1 VKLIV
6 ARIIG
11 IQGIGPSQ
19 EHARELSEKL
29 AVAMAVLF
37 RLPVNV
43 CVAVLRDWVDMK
55 SVGKLDS
62 AACSRALRP
71 LLISMFTS
79 SAFVRQAMFTSESKA
94 RATNHLQWLI
104 KRAVKVREWNIRH
117 GLDLAMATMLLDAI
131 CGMHVQRV
139 RLWRLSRTALYPLLS
154 ALLSGSNNVCELS
167 IQLRIDGI
175 DWAAPKM
182 VPFRAC
188 TQNLHNLSLSWC
200 DLADFSALLGQCVN
214 LRVLCVAYCVGIS
227 DAFIED
233 IAARNPDLE
242 GVQLC
247 IDSDFP
253 DLTDLAFYSLA
264 THCGELLLYLS
275 LGGPRPTGD
284 LGLQVVSE
292 RCCNLK
298 QLQLYD
304 CETVTEQ
311 GLLSVVSS
319 LSHLK
324 ELSLIQMNGV
334 TDAVLGAIAQHLCD
348 LTVLCLCDSCEY
360 TLHGA
365 ELVARKLT
373 NLRRIGIEHENAAF
387 TASLL
392 KQWIARTPGL
402 QVVREN
408 LFVSKFCY

>member
-1 VKLIV
+1 
-6 ARIIG
+6 
-11 IQGIGPSQ
+11 
-19 EHARELSEKL
+19 
-29 AVAMAVLF
+29 MAVLF
-37 RLPVNV
+37 RLPINV
-43 CVAVLRDWVDMK
+43 CAAVLKDWVDIK

-62 AACSRALRP
+62 AACSCALRP
-71 LLISMFTS
+71 LLMSTFTS
-79 SAFVRQAMFTSESKA
+79 SAFVRQAMFTSESKE
-94 RATNHLQWLI
+94 RATNHLQWLM

-131 CGMHVQRV
+131 GGMHVQRV
-139 RLWRLSRTALYPLLS
+139 RLWRLSRTALNPLLS

-247 IDSDFP
+247 IDGDIL
-253 DLTDLAFYSLA
+253 DLTDLASYSLA

-275 LGGPRPTGD
+275 LGGQRPIGD
-284 LGLQVVSE
+284 SGLQVVSA
-292 RCCNLK
+292 RCCNLQ

-304 CETVTEQ
+304 CESITEQ
-311 GLLSVVSS
+311 GLLSAVSS
-319 LSHLK
+319 LFCLK

-334 TDAVLGAIAQHLCD
+334 TDAVLGAIAEHLCD
-348 LTVLCLCDSCEY
+348 LTALCLCDSSEY
-360 TLHGA
+360 TVHGA
-365 ELVARKLT
+365 ELVAQQLI
-373 NLRRIGIEHENAAF
+373 NLQRIGIERENTAF

-392 KQWIARTPGL
+392 EEWTARTPGL
-402 QVVREN
+402 QVVRGN
-408 LFVSKFCY
+408 LFVSKFSY